1 MTAMPD
7 QRRDPTLGIVTPTFR
22 RPTLLRRFLNR
33 LPRQTYPHWR
43 AVIVHDGPSADIAAL
58 VAKYTARDNRITYH
72 QTESA
77 ANDVGVTPRHAGA
90 SHLMS
95 LTDPPDY
102 CIFWDD
108 DNYFA
113 TDALANIATAL
124 IAADSPDLLLVGMEY
139 RACILP
145 PKNVTATAIVPGQ
158 IDTANLVV
166 RPPLALA
173 AYTHLLNQQ
182 ANSPGQSL
190 YTQDYMVYDHLR
202 RRDPA
207 PRIAIDPSTIIG
219 FHDGLRWR
227 PYLRHLLGIP
237 PLNLAWFKKR

>member
-1 MTAMPD
+1 MPD

-22 RPTLLRRFLNR
+22 RPRLLRRFLNR
-33 LPRQTYPHWR
+33 LLRQRYPHWR
-43 AVIVHDGPSADIAAL
+43 AVIVHDGPSAEIAAL
-58 VAKYTARDNRITYH
+58 VAKYTARDGRISYL
-72 QTESA
+72 QTQTP

-90 SHLMS
+90 SFFTNLI
-95 LTDPPDY
+95 DPPDH

-113 TDALANIATAL
+113 TDALTKIAAAL

-139 RACILP
+139 RSRILP
-145 PKNVTATAIVPGQ
+145 PKTCTAATIAPGQ

-166 RPPLALA
+166 RPSLALA
-173 AYTHLLNQQ
+173 AYTHVLEQK
-182 ANSPGQSL
+182 AAAPGQSL
-190 YTQDYMVYDHLR
+190 YTQDYMIYDHLR
-202 RRDPA
+202 RRVAPA
-207 PRIAIDPSTIIG
+207 ALRIALDRNTIIG

-237 PLNLAWFKKR
+237 PLNLRSRQ